1 MEISSGASWVRS
13 WRAFDVEGRSGLS
26 VFPLWA
32 LLTLPFRIYLSCVS
46 FISTFCPSQWRD
58 ATYITI
64 MTIELYILTLPYRPT
79 FLSILLPNFTPY
91 EITHLI
97 SKLYISAL
105 PAFNLLLQCFQS
117 IGQLSRA
124 GQQQQQQDQTNIIPQ
139 DELSK
144 LQEAQLVIQAMEQ
157 KIDRIHKLALDVKE
171 ESRRSLKNE

>member
-1 MEISSGASWVRS
+1 
-13 WRAFDVEGRSGLS
+13 
-26 VFPLWA
+26 
-32 LLTLPFRIYLSCVS
+32 
-46 FISTFCPSQWRD
+46 
-58 ATYITI
+58 
-64 MTIELYILTLPYRPT
+64 MTIELYILTLPYRPI

-124 GQQQQQQDQTNIIPQ
+124 GHQQQQQQQDQTNIIPQ
-139 DELSK
+139 DELTK